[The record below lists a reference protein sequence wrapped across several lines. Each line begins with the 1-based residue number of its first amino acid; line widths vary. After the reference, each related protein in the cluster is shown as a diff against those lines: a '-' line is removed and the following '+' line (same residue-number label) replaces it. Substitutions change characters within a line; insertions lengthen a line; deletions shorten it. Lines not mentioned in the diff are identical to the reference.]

1 MLQSTKEDNVMSNIK
16 NPPEGGVTKIP
27 MSPAELPQQKL
38 YEVKALPKWPV
49 GCGVMLLGGQVENT
63 LPGIPNTPNKES
75 IPLAQV
81 EWSWSPMNA
90 RVDAYELHKGKEHW
104 LLWCGGPDDNA
115 STYIS
120 NWYAVACMPIKD
132 ISQEDAAKFLLLAYW
147 ETEYVDRS
155 LDRYH
160 WINRADA
167 LSVSDIQ
174 SIANE
179 VWSLD
184 EDE

>member
-1 MLQSTKEDNVMSNIK
+1 
-16 NPPEGGVTKIP
+16 
-27 MSPAELPQQKL
+27 
-38 YEVKALPKWPV
+38 
-49 GCGVMLLGGQVENT
+49 
-63 LPGIPNTPNKES
+63 
-75 IPLAQV
+75 
-81 EWSWSPMNA
+81 
-90 RVDAYELHKGKEHW
+90 
-104 LLWCGGPDDNA
+104 
-115 STYIS
+115 
-120 NWYAVACMPIKD
+120 MPIKE

-160 WINRADA
+160 WINWADA